1 VNGGGLETSE
11 DFPFVLSLS
20 KHEKPF
26 LSTLPEEYGTTGALE
41 IAFASAYSARLFP
54 RKGGPRM
61 QTVDPREVGVDPK
74 RVERLFLATE
84 RKVHEGWLYGG
95 AFLLARRGKIVAARG
110 VGQSE
115 PKKNRAAKSDDIFC
129 LFSTSK
135 PITATMLLM
144 KVDQGEVRL
153 FDKVAD
159 YIPEFAASGKQSITI
174 SQVMS
179 HTSGFPT
186 LAMDWSMPKWADWD
200 ATIAKICAQPIEHEP
215 GTAVHY
221 HGLTGSWILAEIARR
236 VDGGK
241 RSFAQM
247 CAEDLY
253 GPLKMKDSHM
263 GVRSD
268 MQGRRVPL
276 QALDS
281 GGSPFPIEFLEA
293 FNDPALQQAAVP
305 GAGSY
310 STVFDLVR
318 FYQMWLNGG
327 ELDGV
332 RLLSPALVDLAT
344 TNHTGDMED
353 RLFEPIRVALQWP
366 RVPAVRGLG
375 FWLRGTGIFPSYFG
389 SLASPRTFGHAG
401 ASSIMAW
408 ADPVRELIFIGLTSG
423 LVQEPRS
430 ILRWHLFADLAQ
442 GCVVDYT

>member
-1 VNGGGLETSE
+1 
-11 DFPFVLSLS
+11 
-20 KHEKPF
+20 
-26 LSTLPEEYGTTGALE
+26 
-41 IAFASAYSARLFP
+41 
-54 RKGGPRM
+54 M
-61 QTVDPREVGVDPK
+61 QTVNPKEVGVDSQ
-74 RVERLFLATE
+74 RVARFFSVVEKKIA
-84 RKVHEGWLYGG
+84 EGWLYGG
-95 AFLLARRGKIVAARG
+95 AFLLARKGKIVVARG

-115 PKKNRAAKSDDIFC
+115 PKKNRAAKPDDIFC

-159 YIPEFAASGKQSITI
+159 YISEFATAGKKEITI
-174 SQVMS
+174 SQVLT
-179 HTSGFPT
+179 HTAGFPT
-186 LAMDWSMPKWADWD
+186 LPFDWPMPKWADWD
-200 ATIAKICAQPIEHEP
+200 ATIARICAQPLEHEP

-221 HGLTGSWILAEIARR
+221 HALTGSWILAEIARR

-253 GPLKMKDSHM
+253 GPLGMKDSHM
-263 GVRSD
+263 GVRPA
-268 MQGRRVPL
+268 MQARRVPL
-276 QALDS
+276 QALDT
-281 GGSPFPIEFLEA
+281 GGAPFPIEFLEA
-293 FNDPALQQAAVP
+293 FNTLQEAAIP

-310 STVFDLVR
+310 STISDLAR

-332 RLLSPALVDLAT
+332 RILSPALVDLAT
-344 TNHTGDMED
+344 TIHTGDMED
-353 RLFEPIRVALQWP
+353 RLMEPLRVVRQWP
-366 RVPAVRGLG
+366 KMPANRGLG

-408 ADPVRELIFIGLTSG
+408 ADPARELVFVGLTSG
-423 LVQEPRS
+423 LIEETKS
-430 ILRWHLFADLAQ
+430 IARWHLFSDLAQ
-442 GCVVDYT
+442 SCVVD